1 MVGYALLLLPSAN
14 RVYSD
19 AAVELTVSELG
30 VLNQALGGRLA
41 DLAAT
46 EYAGVPYVTF
56 TGELSGTDL
65 AYLANTSTAYALFER
80 QDGLLRPVQLDP
92 LDQFDDDLVTIPKYP
107 GKTNEQF
114 TKLLLNVTVLA
125 SAAAPQMLSRRLRV
139 FDPLCGRGTT
149 LNQALTYGYDA
160 AGMDLDGKDFDAYA
174 AYIQTYLKRKRV
186 KHKAQSGPV
195 RRERRVVARRLTV
208 SLSAS
213 KENYRAGD
221 TLSLD
226 VVHADT
232 LAAAEF
238 FKPASMDVLVTDA
251 PYGVQH
257 GSRTVAAGLRRSP
270 VELLEA
276 AVPVWTGLLRP
287 GGAVGIAV
295 NTLTAPRAEV
305 TRILAAAGL
314 EVLAGGPYA
323 HFAHRVDQSI
333 QRDIIVARRSV
344 DPGQPPPAAT
354 VNA

>member
-1 MVGYALLLLPSAN
+1 MAGYALLLLPSAN
-14 RVYSD
+14 RVYAD
-19 AAVELTVSELG
+19 AAVELTLAELG
-30 VLNQALGGRLA
+30 VLDRALGGRIA

-46 EYAGVPYVTF
+46 GYAGVPYVTF
-56 TGELSGTDL
+56 TGDLDRTDL
-65 AYLANTSTAYALFER
+65 AYLANTSSAYALFER

-125 SAAAPQMLSRRLRV
+125 SAAAPQMLTRRLRV

-174 AYIQTYLKRKRV
+174 AYIQTYLKRKRL
-186 KHKAQSGPV
+186 KHRAQAGPV

-208 SLSAS
+208 TLSPS

-226 VVHADT
+226 VVQADT
-232 LAAAEF
+232 TAAPEF
-238 FKPASMDVLVTDA
+238 FKPASMDVIVTDA

-276 AVPVWTGLLRP
+276 AVPVWAGLLRP

-295 NTLTAPRAEV
+295 NTFTAARADV
-305 TRILAAAGL
+305 SRILAAAGL
-314 EVLAGGPYA
+314 QVLDDGPYA

-333 QRDIIVARRSV
+333 QRDIVVARKAGSA
-344 DPGQPPPAAT
+344 AAT
-354 VNA
+354 VTM